1 MPVVTKSSRRV
12 AVAVIGAAA
21 LTASMGANGGC
32 GSSGVTNR
40 PDASGSKA
48 SKNVVAHL
56 GDPITLTGNDKGSK
70 ITVTATRIADPAR
83 ATDGFSSP
91 DAGNRYVAVRFR
103 FTNTGTVAYDDSPS
117 NGAKVI
123 DLQGQQF
130 DSDIV
135 EKINA
140 GVLLP
145 AQVKTPP
152 GGVVVGYIVFQVPKA
167 SKVAKVQFSMDS
179 GFGQTGEWTVS

>member
-1 MPVVTKSSRRV
+1 MLVVTKSFKRL
-12 AVAVIGAAA
+12 AVAVVGASA
-21 LTASMGANGGC
+21 LIASMGANGGC
-32 GSSGVTNR
+32 GSNGVTNQ
-40 PDASGSKA
+40 PDSAGKA

-56 GDPITLTGNDKGSK
+56 GDPITLSGNDKGSK
-70 ITVTATRIADPAR
+70 ITVTAIRVADPAR

-91 DAGNRYVAVRFR
+91 DKGNRYVAVRFR

-123 DLQGQQF
+123 DAQGQQF
-130 DSDIV
+130 DSDLV

-152 GGVVVGYIVFQVPKA
+152 GGVVVGYIVFQVPRG